1 MFLTQSLFSSR
12 IKDIATIEGVNSVQV
27 IGYGLVSG
35 LNNTG
40 DNQMATFTVQ
50 SVSNLLKRF
59 GLTIPQSN
67 PRIRNVAAVMITATV
82 PAFSRKGAKVDVQ
95 VSSIGDASSLQGGV
109 LLMTPV
115 SLSDGGIIGMAQG
128 SLSVSGYDVSVMG
141 SRISKNMVTSGR
153 VPNGLMMEKDM
164 DAQFIKNQQIK
175 IVLRDPDFTTAV
187 NIVNAVN
194 GIFPNSATANDAGS
208 VQVKFPAGQLKDE
221 LIKNIAKIE
230 VLPITTDLVARIVIN
245 ERTGTVVVGGNVQL
259 LPCVIAQ
266 GGMEISI
273 QKQVIVTPPAPFTVN
288 PPKAVETA
296 VIKVDETS
304 SPALVLQVKGPT
316 VQDMAAALNLLKVA
330 PRDLISIFQAL
341 KEVGSLQGELII
353 Q

>member
-1 MFLTQSLFSSR
+1 M
-12 IKDIATIEGVNSVQV
+12 
-27 IGYGLVSG
+27 
-35 LNNTG
+35 
-40 DNQMATFTVQ
+40 
-50 SVSNLLKRF
+50 
-59 GLTIPQSN
+59 
-67 PRIRNVAAVMITATV
+67 
-82 PAFSRKGAKVDVQ
+82 
-95 VSSIGDASSLQGGV
+95 
-109 LLMTPV
+109 
-115 SLSDGGIIGMAQG
+115 
-128 SLSVSGYDVSVMG
+128 
-141 SRISKNMVTSGR
+141 
-153 VPNGLMMEKDM
+153 
-164 DAQFIKNQQIK
+164 
-175 IVLRDPDFTTAV
+175 
-187 NIVNAVN
+187 
-194 GIFPNSATANDAGS
+194 
-208 VQVKFPAGQLKDE
+208 
-221 LIKNIAKIE
+221 
-230 VLPITTDLVARIVIN
+230 
-245 ERTGTVVVGGNVQL
+245 VGGNVQL